1 MQPLPCSECGARVL
15 VEKHS
20 WEHTSI
26 QWDTAARALCHEIDD
41 ELRGDSRPGAPSKG
55 CRVLNACIVD
65 AATRGI
71 VSVADEDPVPTPIM
85 VN

>member
-1 MQPLPCSECGARVL
+1 ML

-41 ELRGDSRPGAPSKG
+41 EAHEGSRPGAPSKG

-71 VSVADEDPVPTPIM
+71 LSVDDEDPVPTPI
-85 VN
+85 VVD